1 MPEED
6 YLGRA
11 SAIIKPI
18 YFFEEAE
25 GENKML
31 LGGKGAGLAEMTRLG
46 LPVPPGFIITTEI
59 CEKFYEAGRRLPDGL
74 LDEVRKSITR
84 LEELTGKRFGD
95 HENPL
100 VVSVRSGAPVS
111 MPGMMDTI
119 LNLGLN
125 DDTVEG
131 LAKQS
136 GNPQFA
142 WDTYRLF
149 IQMFGK
155 IVIGIDSRK
164 FDGTV
169 AGKDHDEDNDDLS
182 DLKVL
187 KSIVLSSK
195 SIYQDKGKEFPAD
208 PYKQLELAIEAVF
221 RSWMGK
227 RAVEYRK
234 QYNITQEMANGTA
247 VAIVAMVFGNMGSD
261 SCTGV
266 VFTRDPDTG
275 ERRLYGDYLVNAQ
288 GEDVVSGK
296 STPNHIDRLS
306 SEMPEVYS
314 KLLEVTQKLENH
326 FKEPQDIEFTV
337 ERGRLYILQTRA
349 AKMNAVAEVKT
360 SVDLYLEGLITK
372 IAALERINPEV
383 LEQILYRRIDPHV
396 KQQPVAIGV
405 GASPGAASGITVFDT
420 VYAETL
426 GKKAEKVILVREDTK
441 PDDVPA
447 FFQSVGILT
456 SRGGK
461 TSHAAVVARGMG
473 KPCIVGCSQIEID
486 AEGKSFSVEGKKI
499 IVTEGQKITIDG
511 STGRVYVGEVPTVE
525 PEISSEFKELLQWS
539 SEMKGIKIR
548 ANADTVES
556 AALAHRYGAEGIGLC
571 RTERM
576 FNHHDRIL
584 QFVNMIM
591 AEGEGERRRALAEL
605 EPLQRSEFKAI
616 LREMKGLPVT
626 IRLLDPP
633 LHEFL
638 PAEDEMMQKIFEL
651 KSGGG
656 DTNNNNNNNISS
668 EIARLEKTLRRVH
681 ELSEIN
687 PMLGHRGV
695 RMGISFPEIYET
707 QIRSIC
713 EATAELMGEG
723 IRVEPQIMV
732 PQIGLVEELAAVRQI
747 FESVKRE
754 IEHRHKIKLKIKF
767 GSMIEVVRAC
777 LVTDEIAH
785 LADFIS
791 FGTNDLTQ
799 ATFSFSR
806 EDAEGKFLP
815 FYLEKGIVSINP
827 FQSIDVKG
835 VGRLMKVAI
844 DLSRGVKK
852 DIEIGICGEHGGDPR
867 SIEFCSNLGLDYV
880 STSSHRI
887 PIAIVAAAQSAIK
900 QNKGLHHPSPQHH
913 HSKT

>member
-1 MPEED
+1 MSEESSF
-6 YLGRA
+6 GRA
-11 SAIIKPI
+11 PAVVKPI
-18 YFFEEAE
+18 YFFEETD
-25 GENKML
+25 GVNKML

-74 LDEVRKSITR
+74 MDEVRKSIRR
-84 LEELTGKRFGD
+84 LEGRTGKRFGD
-95 HENPL
+95 PENSL
-100 VVSVRSGAPVS
+100 LVSVRSGAPVS

-125 DDTVEG
+125 DETVEG

-136 GNPQFA
+136 GKPVFA
-142 WDTYRLF
+142 WDTYWRF
-149 IQMFGK
+149 MQMLGK
-155 IVIGIDSRK
+155 IILGIDARK
-164 FDGTV
+164 FDSIV
-169 AGKDHDEDNDDLS
+169 AGKDLS
-182 DLKVL
+182 DLEVL
-187 KSIVLSSK
+187 KTIVTSSK
-195 SIYQDKGKEFPAD
+195 SLCEESGKKFPAD
-208 PYKQLELAIEAVF
+208 PYKQLELAIDAVF

-234 QYNITQEMANGTA
+234 QYNITQDMAGGTA
-247 VAIVAMVFGNMGSD
+247 VTIVAMVFGNMGFD

-266 VFTRDPDTG
+266 VFTRDPETG
-275 ERRLYGDYLVNAQ
+275 EKRLYGDYLANAQ

-296 STPNHIDRLS
+296 TTPNHIDMLVT
-306 SEMPEVYS
+306 EMPVVYRQ
-314 KLLEVTQKLENH
+314 LCEVTQKLEKH
-326 FKEPQDIEFTV
+326 FKEPQDVEFTV
-337 ERGRLYILQTRA
+337 EKGRLYILQTRA
-349 AKMNAVAEVKT
+349 AKMNAVASVKT
-360 SVDLYLEGLITK
+360 SVDLYHEGLISK
-372 IAALERINPEV
+372 IAALERINPEA
-383 LEQILYRRIDPHV
+383 LEQLLYRRIDPHF
-396 KQQPVAIGV
+396 KQKPIAVGV
-405 GASPGAASGITVFDT
+405 GASPGAASGSTVFDT
-420 VYAETL
+420 ATAEAL
-426 GKKAEKVILVREDTK
+426 GKKGEKVILVREETK

-473 KPCIVGCSQIEID
+473 KPCIVGCSQIEIEAD
-486 AEGKSFSVEGKKI
+486 GKSFSVNGKKI
-499 IVTEGQKITIDG
+499 VTGGQKITIDG
-511 STGRVYVGEVPTVE
+511 SAGRVYVGEVPTVE
-525 PEISSEFKELLQWS
+525 PEISLEFKELLQWS

-576 FNHHDRIL
+576 FSHHNRIV
-584 QFVNMIM
+584 QFVDMIM
-591 AEGEGERRRALAEL
+591 AEDDEERRQALAEL
-605 EPLQRSEFKAI
+605 EPLQRSDFKAI
-616 LREMKGLPVT
+616 LKEMKGLPVT

-638 PAEDEMMQKIFEL
+638 PKEEDLMQKIFEL
-651 KSGGG
+651 KSSGGSSKK
-656 DTNNNNNNNISS
+656 TS
-668 EIARLEKTLRRVH
+668 EIARIEKILHRVH

-713 EATAELMGEG
+713 EAAADLTGEG
-723 IRVEPQIMV
+723 IAVEPQVMV
-732 PQIGLVEELAAVRQI
+732 PQIGLAEELAAVRHI

-754 IEHRHKIKLKIKF
+754 VEHRHKVKLKIKF

-777 LVTDEIAH
+777 LVADEIAH
-785 LADFIS
+785 LVDFIS

-815 FYLEKGIVSINP
+815 FYLEKGIVRVNP
-827 FQSIDVKG
+827 FQSIDTKG
-835 VGRLMKVAI
+835 VGRLMKVAT
-844 DLSRGVKK
+844 DMSRGVKR
-852 DIEIGICGEHGGDPR
+852 DIEIGICGEHGGDPS
-867 SIEFCSNLGLDYV
+867 SIEFCSNIGLDYV
-880 STSSHRI
+880 SASSHRI
-887 PIAIVAAAQSAIK
+887 PIAILAAAQSAIK
-900 QNKGLHHPSPQHH
+900 QNKRLHHQH
-913 HSKT
+913 SII

>member
-1 MPEED
+1 MSED
-6 YLGRA
+6 SSFGTARA
-11 SAIIKPI
+11 VVKPI
-18 YFFEEAE
+18 YFFDETD
-25 GENKML
+25 GINKML

-59 CEKFYEAGRRLPDGL
+59 CEKFYEAGKRLPDGL
-74 LDEVRKSITR
+74 MDEVRNSMRR
-84 LEELTGKRFGD
+84 LEALTGKRFGD
-95 HENPL
+95 RENPL
-100 VVSVRSGAPVS
+100 LVSVRSGAPVS

-125 DDTVEG
+125 DETVEG

-136 GNPQFA
+136 GKPEFA
-142 WDTYRLF
+142 WDTYWRF
-149 IQMFGK
+149 VQMVGK
-155 IVIGIDSRK
+155 IILCIDARK
-164 FDGTV
+164 FDSIV
-169 AGKDHDEDNDDLS
+169 AGKDLS
-182 DLKVL
+182 DLEVL
-187 KSIVLSSK
+187 KTVVMSSK
-195 SIYQDKGKEFPAD
+195 SLCEETGKKFPAD
-208 PYKQLELAIEAVF
+208 PYKQMELAIDAVF

-234 QYNITQEMANGTA
+234 QYNITQDMAGGTA
-247 VAIVAMVFGNMGSD
+247 VTIVAMVFGNMGFD

-266 VFTRDPDTG
+266 VFTRDPQTG
-275 ERRLYGDYLVNAQ
+275 EKRLYGDYLANAQ

-296 STPNHIDRLS
+296 TTPDHIDKLVS
-306 SEMPEVYS
+306 KMPVVYRQ
-314 KLLEVTQKLENH
+314 LCEVTQKLENH
-326 FKEPQDIEFTV
+326 FKEPQDVEFTV
-337 ERGRLYILQTRA
+337 EKGRLYILQTRA
-349 AKMNAVAEVKT
+349 AKMNAVAAVKT
-360 SVDLYLEGLITK
+360 SVDLYREGLISK
-372 IAALERINPEV
+372 IAALERINPEA
-383 LEQILYRRIDPHV
+383 LEQILYRRIDPHF
-396 KQQPVAIGV
+396 KQKPIAVGV
-405 GASPGAASGITVFDT
+405 GASPGAASGSAVFDT
-420 VYAETL
+420 ATAEAL
-426 GKKAEKVILVREDTK
+426 GKKGEKVILVREETK

-473 KPCIVGCSQIEID
+473 KPCVVGCSQVEID
-486 AEGKSFSVEGKKI
+486 ADGKSFSVNGKRMA
-499 IVTEGQKITIDG
+499 TRGQKITIDG
-511 STGRVYVGEVPTVE
+511 SSGRVYVGEVPTVE

-576 FNHHDRIL
+576 FNHHERIV
-584 QFVNMIM
+584 QFVDMIM
-591 AEGEGERRRALAEL
+591 AEDEDERRQALAEL

-616 LREMKGLPVT
+616 LKEMKGLPVT

-638 PAEDEMMQKIFEL
+638 PKEEDLMQKIFEL
-651 KSGGG
+651 KSSGSVVGKK
-656 DTNNNNNNNISS
+656 TS
-668 EIARLEKTLRRVH
+668 EIARVEKILHRVH

-713 EATAELMGEG
+713 EAAADLAEEG
-723 IRVEPQIMV
+723 VTVEPQIMV
-732 PQIGLVEELAAVRQI
+732 PQIGLAEELAAVREI
-747 FESVKRE
+747 FESVKHE
-754 IEHRHKIKLKIKF
+754 VEHRHKLKLKIKF

-777 LVTDEIAH
+777 LVADEIAH
-785 LADFIS
+785 LVDFIS

-815 FYLEKGIVSINP
+815 FYLEKGIVSVNP
-827 FQSIDVKG
+827 FQSIDTKG
-835 VGRLMKVAI
+835 VGRLMKIAI
-844 DLSRGVKK
+844 DMSRGVKR

-867 SIEFCSNLGLDYV
+867 SIEFCSNIGLDYV

-887 PIAIVAAAQSAIK
+887 PIAILAAAQSAIK
-900 QNKGLHHPSPQHH
+900 QNKGLHQRRSMI
-913 HSKT
+913 

>member
-1 MPEED
+1 MSEESSF
-6 YLGRA
+6 GTA
-11 SAIIKPI
+11 PAVVKPI
-18 YFFEEAE
+18 YFFDETD
-25 GENKML
+25 GITKML

-74 LDEVRKSITR
+74 MDEVRKSIRR
-84 LEELTGKRFGD
+84 LEGLTGKRFGER
-95 HENPL
+95 ENPL
-100 VVSVRSGAPVS
+100 LVSVRSGSPVS

-125 DDTVEG
+125 DETVEG
-131 LAKQS
+131 LANQS
-136 GNPQFA
+136 GNPEFA
-142 WDTYRLF
+142 WDTYWRF
-149 IQMFGK
+149 MQMLGK
-155 IVIGIDSRK
+155 IILGIDARK
-164 FDGTV
+164 FNGIA
-169 AGKDHDEDNDDLS
+169 AGKDLS
-182 DLKVL
+182 NLEVL
-187 KSIVLSSK
+187 KTIVMSSK
-195 SIYQDKGKEFPAD
+195 FLCEETGKKFPAD
-208 PYKQLELAIEAVF
+208 PYKQLELAIDAVF

-234 QYNITQEMANGTA
+234 QYNITQDMAGGTA
-247 VAIVAMVFGNMGSD
+247 VTIVAMVFGNMGTD

-266 VFTRDPDTG
+266 VFTRDPETG
-275 ERRLYGDYLVNAQ
+275 EKRLYGDYLVNAQ

-296 STPNHIDRLS
+296 TTPNHIDTLVS
-306 SEMPEVYS
+306 KMPVVYRH
-314 KLLEVTQKLENH
+314 LLEVTQKLENH
-326 FKEPQDIEFTV
+326 FKEPQDVEFTV
-337 ERGRLYILQTRA
+337 EKGRLYILQTRA
-349 AKMNAVAEVKT
+349 AKMNAVAAVKT
-360 SVDLYLEGLITK
+360 SVDLYREGLISK
-372 IAALERINPEV
+372 IAALERINPEA
-383 LEQILYRRIDPHV
+383 LEQLLYRRIDPHF
-396 KQQPVAIGV
+396 KQKPIATGV
-405 GASPGAASGITVFDT
+405 GASPGAASGITVFDIAT
-420 VYAETL
+420 AEAL
-426 GKKAEKVILVREDTK
+426 GKKGEKVILVREDTK

-473 KPCIVGCSQIEID
+473 KPCIVGCSQIEINAD
-486 AEGKSFSVEGKKI
+486 GKSFSVNGKKM
-499 IVTEGQKITIDG
+499 VAAGQKITIDG
-511 STGRVYVGEVPTVE
+511 STGRVYVGEVPTFE
-525 PEISSEFKELLQWS
+525 PEISLEFKELLQWS

-576 FNHHDRIL
+576 FNHHDRIV

-591 AEGEGERRRALAEL
+591 AEDEDERRQALAEL
-605 EPLQRSEFKAI
+605 EPLQRSDFKAI
-616 LREMKGLPVT
+616 LKEMKGLPVT

-638 PAEDEMMQKIFEL
+638 PKEEDLMQKIFEL

-656 DTNNNNNNNISS
+656 GSKTS
-668 EIARLEKTLRRVH
+668 EIARIEKILHRVH

-695 RMGISFPEIYET
+695 RLGISFPEIYET

-713 EATAELMGEG
+713 EAAADLSGEG
-723 IRVEPQIMV
+723 IAVEPQIMV
-732 PQIGLVEELAAVRQI
+732 PQVGLAEELAAVRQI

-754 IEHRHKIKLKIKF
+754 VEHRHKAKLKIKF

-777 LVTDEIAH
+777 LVADEIAH
-785 LADFIS
+785 LVDFIS

-815 FYLEKGIVSINP
+815 FYLEKGIVTVNP
-827 FQSIDVKG
+827 FQSIDTKG
-835 VGRLMKVAI
+835 VGRLMKVAL
-844 DLSRGVKK
+844 DMSRGVKR
-852 DIEIGICGEHGGDPR
+852 DLEIGICGEHGGDPK
-867 SIEFCSNLGLDYV
+867 SIEFCSNIGLDYV
-880 STSSHRI
+880 SASSHRI
-887 PIAIVAAAQSAIK
+887 PIAILAAAQSAIK
-900 QNKGLHHPSPQHH
+900 QNKRLHQH
-913 HSKT
+913 SII

>member
-1 MPEED
+1 MSED
-6 YLGRA
+6 SSFGR
-11 SAIIKPI
+11 IPHVVKPI
-18 YFFEEAE
+18 YFFDEAD
-25 GENKML
+25 GRNKML

-74 LDEVRKSITR
+74 MDEVRKSIRR
-84 LEELTGKRFGD
+84 LENLTGRRFGD
-95 HENPL
+95 CENPL
-100 VVSVRSGAPVS
+100 LVSVRSGAPVS

-125 DDTVEG
+125 EETVEG

-136 GNPQFA
+136 GKPEFA
-142 WDTYRLF
+142 WDTYRRF
-149 IQMFGK
+149 IQMLGK
-155 IVIGIDSRK
+155 IIVGIDARK
-164 FDGTV
+164 FDGIV
-169 AGKDHDEDNDDLS
+169 AGKDLS
-182 DLKVL
+182 DVDAL
-187 KSIVLSSK
+187 KSIVISSK
-195 SIYQDKGKEFPAD
+195 TLYEETGKKFPAD
-208 PYKQLELAIEAVF
+208 PYKQIELAIEAVF
-221 RSWMGK
+221 RSWTGK

-234 QYNITQEMANGTA
+234 QYNITTEMAGGTA
-247 VAIVAMVFGNMGSD
+247 AAIVAMVFGNMGSD

-266 VFTRDPDTG
+266 VFTRDPETG
-275 ERRLYGDYLVNAQ
+275 EKRLYGDYLVNAQ

-296 STPNHIDRLS
+296 VTPNHIHALV
-306 SEMPEVYS
+306 SEMPDVYRQ
-314 KLLEVTQKLENH
+314 LIEVTEKLENH
-326 FKEPQDIEFTV
+326 FKEPQDVEFTV
-337 ERGRLYILQTRA
+337 EMGRLYILQTRT
-349 AKMNAVAEVKT
+349 AKMNAIAAVKI
-360 SVDLYLEGLITK
+360 SVDLYREGLISK
-372 IAALERINPEV
+372 IAALERINPEA
-383 LEQILYRRIDPHV
+383 LEQLLYRRIDQHS
-396 KQQPVAIGV
+396 KQKPIATGV
-405 GASPGAASGITVFDT
+405 GASPGAASGSAVFDIAC
-420 VYAETL
+420 AEEL
-426 GKKAEKVILVREDTK
+426 GKKGQKVILIREDTK

-473 KPCIVGCSQIEID
+473 KPCVVGCSQIEID
-486 AEGKSFSVEGKKI
+486 ADGKSFTINGKKI
-499 IVTEGQKITIDG
+499 VTAGQKITIDG
-511 STGRVYVGEVPTVE
+511 STGKVYVGEVPTVE

-576 FNHHDRIL
+576 FNHHDRIV

-591 AEGEGERRRALAEL
+591 AQDEIERRQALVEL
-605 EPLQRSEFKAI
+605 EPLQRSDFKAI
-616 LREMKGLPVT
+616 LSEMKGLPVT

-638 PAEDEMMQKIFEL
+638 PNEEDLMQKIFEL
-651 KSGGG
+651 KSRGGK
-656 DTNNNNNNNISS
+656 TS
-668 EIARLEKTLRRVH
+668 EITRIEKILHRVH

-713 EATAELMGEG
+713 EAAAELTEER
-723 IRVEPQIMV
+723 IAVEPQIMV
-732 PQIGLVEELAAVRQI
+732 PQVGLVEELAVVRQI
-747 FESVKRE
+747 FESVKGE
-754 IEHRHKIKLKIKF
+754 VEHRHKVKLRIKF

-777 LVTDEIAH
+777 LVADEIAH

-815 FYLEKGIVSINP
+815 FYLEQGIVSVNP
-827 FQSIDVKG
+827 FQSIDTKG

-844 DLSRGVKK
+844 DMSRGMKK

-867 SIEFCSNLGLDYV
+867 SIEFCSNIGLDYV

-887 PIAIVAAAQSAIK
+887 PIAILAAAQSAIK
-900 QNKGLHHPSPQHH
+900 QNKRMHQH
-913 HSKT
+913 SVI

>member
-1 MPEED
+1 MSEESSF
-6 YLGRA
+6 GRA
-11 SAIIKPI
+11 PAITKPI
-18 YFFEEAE
+18 YFFDEA
-25 GENKML
+25 GGKNKML
-31 LGGKGAGLAEMTRLG
+31 LGGKGAGLAQMTRLG

-59 CEKFYEAGRRLPDGL
+59 CEKFYEAGKHLPDGL
-74 LDEVRKSITR
+74 MDEVRKSIIR
-84 LEELTGKRFGD
+84 LQGLTGKKFGD
-95 HENPL
+95 CENPL
-100 VVSVRSGAPVS
+100 LVSVRSGAPVS

-125 DDTVEG
+125 DETVEG

-136 GNPQFA
+136 GQPRFA
-142 WDTYRLF
+142 WDTYRRF

-155 IVIGIDSRK
+155 IVIGVNDSK
-164 FDGTV
+164 FESII
-169 AGKDHDEDNDDLS
+169 AGKDLS
-182 DLKVL
+182 DPEVL
-187 KSIVLSSK
+187 KTIVMLFK
-195 SIYQDKGKEFPAD
+195 SLCEETGKNFPAD
-208 PYKQLELAIEAVF
+208 PYKQLELAIDAVF

-227 RAVEYRK
+227 RAIEYRR
-234 QYNITQEMANGTA
+234 QYNITPDMAGGTA
-247 VAIVAMVFGNMGSD
+247 VTIVAMVFGNMGSD

-266 VFTRDPDTG
+266 VFTRDPETG
-275 ERRLYGDYLVNAQ
+275 EKRLYGDYLVNAQ

-296 STPNHIDRLS
+296 ATPNHIDSLV
-306 SEMPEVYS
+306 SEMPDVYRQ
-314 KLLEVTQKLENH
+314 LHEATENLENH
-326 FKEPQDIEFTV
+326 FREPQDVEFTV
-337 ERGRLYILQTRA
+337 EKGRLYILQTRG
-349 AKMNAVAEVKT
+349 AKMNAVAAVKT
-360 SVDLYLEGLITK
+360 SVDLYHEGLISKT
-372 IAALERINPEV
+372 AALERIDPEA
-383 LEQILYRRIDPHV
+383 LEQILYRRIDPQS
-396 KQQPVAIGV
+396 KQKPIATGV
-405 GASPGAASGITVFDT
+405 GASPGAASGIAIFDIT
-420 VYAETL
+420 NAETL
-426 GKKAEKVILVREDTK
+426 GKKGEKVILVREDTR

-486 AEGKSFSVEGKKI
+486 ADEKSFSINGKKVVI
-499 IVTEGQKITIDG
+499 EGRKITIDG
-511 STGRVYVGEVPTVE
+511 SSGRVYVDEVPTIE

-548 ANADTVES
+548 ANADSAES
-556 AALAHRYGAEGIGLC
+556 AALARKYGAEGIGLC

-576 FNHHDRIL
+576 FNQHDRIV

-591 AEGEGERRRALAEL
+591 AENENERRRALAEL
-605 EPLQRSEFKAI
+605 EPLQSSDFKAI
-616 LREMKGLPVT
+616 LREMRGLPVT

-638 PAEDEMMQKIFEL
+638 PKEEDLMQKLFEL
-651 KSGGG
+651 KSSGGKA
-656 DTNNNNNNNISS
+656 S
-668 EIARLEKTLRRVH
+668 EIASLENILHRVH

-713 EATAELMGEG
+713 EAAAELTRGSMA
-723 IRVEPQIMV
+723 VEPQIMV

-754 IEHRHKIKLKIKF
+754 VEHRHKIKLKIKF

-777 LVTDEIAH
+777 LVADDITH
-785 LADFIS
+785 LVDFIS

-815 FYLEKGIVSINP
+815 LYLEKGIVSVNP
-827 FQSIDVKG
+827 FQSIDTKG
-835 VGRLMKVAI
+835 VGRLMKMAI
-844 DLSRGVKK
+844 DMSRGVKK
-852 DIEIGICGEHGGDPR
+852 DIEVGICGEHGGDPG
-867 SIEFCSNLGLDYV
+867 SIEFCSNIGLDYV
-880 STSSHRI
+880 SASSHRI
-887 PIAIVAAAQSAIK
+887 PIAILAAAQSAIK
-900 QNKGLHHPSPQHH
+900 QNKRLHP
-913 HSKT
+913 HSMI

>member
-1 MPEED
+1 MSEESSF
-6 YLGRA
+6 GTA
-11 SAIIKPI
+11 PAVVKPI
-18 YFFEEAE
+18 YFFDETD
-25 GENKML
+25 GITKML

-74 LDEVRKSITR
+74 MDEVRKSIRR
-84 LEELTGKRFGD
+84 LEGLTGKRFGER
-95 HENPL
+95 ENPL
-100 VVSVRSGAPVS
+100 LVSVRSGSPVS

-125 DDTVEG
+125 DETVQG
-131 LAKQS
+131 LANQS
-136 GNPQFA
+136 GNPEFA
-142 WDTYRLF
+142 WDTYWRF
-149 IQMFGK
+149 MQMLGK
-155 IVIGIDSRK
+155 IILGIDARK
-164 FDGTV
+164 FNGIA
-169 AGKDHDEDNDDLS
+169 AGKDLS
-182 DLKVL
+182 NLEVL
-187 KSIVLSSK
+187 KTIVMSSK
-195 SIYQDKGKEFPAD
+195 FLCEETGKKFPAD
-208 PYKQLELAIEAVF
+208 PYKQLELAIDAVF

-234 QYNITQEMANGTA
+234 QYNITQDMAGGTA
-247 VAIVAMVFGNMGSD
+247 VTIVAMVFGNMGSD

-266 VFTRDPDTG
+266 VFTRDPETG
-275 ERRLYGDYLVNAQ
+275 EKRLYGDYLVNAQ

-296 STPNHIDRLS
+296 TTPNHIDTLVS
-306 SEMPEVYS
+306 KMPVVYRH
-314 KLLEVTQKLENH
+314 LLEVTQKLENH
-326 FKEPQDIEFTV
+326 FKEPQDVEFTV
-337 ERGRLYILQTRA
+337 EKGRLYILQTRA
-349 AKMNAVAEVKT
+349 AKMNAVAAVKT
-360 SVDLYLEGLITK
+360 SVDLYREGLISK
-372 IAALERINPEV
+372 IAALERINPEA
-383 LEQILYRRIDPHV
+383 LEQLLYRRIDPHF
-396 KQQPVAIGV
+396 KQKPIATGV
-405 GASPGAASGITVFDT
+405 GASPGAASGITVFDIAT
-420 VYAETL
+420 AEAL
-426 GKKAEKVILVREDTK
+426 GKKGEKVILVREDTK

-473 KPCIVGCSQIEID
+473 KPCIVGCSQIEINAD
-486 AEGKSFSVEGKKI
+486 GKSFSVNGKKM
-499 IVTEGQKITIDG
+499 VAAGQKITIDG
-511 STGRVYVGEVPTVE
+511 STGRVYVGEVPTFE
-525 PEISSEFKELLQWS
+525 PEISLEFKELLQWS

-576 FNHHDRIL
+576 FNHHDRIV

-591 AEGEGERRRALAEL
+591 AEDEDERRQALAEL
-605 EPLQRSEFKAI
+605 EPLQRSDFKAI
-616 LREMKGLPVT
+616 LKEMKGLPVT

-638 PAEDEMMQKIFEL
+638 PKEEDLMQKIFEL

-656 DTNNNNNNNISS
+656 GSKTS
-668 EIARLEKTLRRVH
+668 EIARIEKILHRVH

-695 RMGISFPEIYET
+695 RLGISFPEIYET

-713 EATAELMGEG
+713 EAAADLSGEG
-723 IRVEPQIMV
+723 IAVEPQIMV
-732 PQIGLVEELAAVRQI
+732 PQVGLAEELAAVRQI

-754 IEHRHKIKLKIKF
+754 VEHRHKVKLKIKF

-777 LVTDEIAH
+777 LVADEIAH
-785 LADFIS
+785 LVDFIS

-815 FYLEKGIVSINP
+815 FYLEKGIVTVNP
-827 FQSIDVKG
+827 FQSIDTKG
-835 VGRLMKVAI
+835 VGRLMKVAL
-844 DLSRGVKK
+844 DMSRGVKR
-852 DIEIGICGEHGGDPR
+852 DLEIGICGEHGGDPK
-867 SIEFCSNLGLDYV
+867 SIEFCSNIGLDYV
-880 STSSHRI
+880 SASSHRI
-887 PIAIVAAAQSAIK
+887 PIAILAAAQSAIK
-900 QNKGLHHPSPQHH
+900 QNKRLHQH
-913 HSKT
+913 SII

>member
-1 MPEED
+1 MSED
-6 YLGRA
+6 SSFGR
-11 SAIIKPI
+11 IPHIVKPI
-18 YFFEEAE
+18 YFFDEAD
-25 GENKML
+25 GRNKML

-74 LDEVRKSITR
+74 MDEVRKSIKR
-84 LEELTGKRFGD
+84 LEDVTGKRFGD
-95 HENPL
+95 CENPL
-100 VVSVRSGAPVS
+100 LVSVRSGAPVS

-125 DDTVEG
+125 EDTVEG

-136 GNPQFA
+136 GKPEFA
-142 WDTYRLF
+142 WDTYRRF
-149 IQMFGK
+149 IQMLGK
-155 IVIGIDSRK
+155 IIVGIDARK
-164 FDGTV
+164 FDGIV
-169 AGKDHDEDNDDLS
+169 AGKELS
-182 DLKVL
+182 DVDALR
-187 KSIVLSSK
+187 SIVASSK
-195 SIYQDKGKEFPAD
+195 SLYEETGKEFPAD
-208 PYKQLELAIEAVF
+208 PYKQIELAIEAVF
-221 RSWMGK
+221 GSWTGK
-227 RAVEYRK
+227 RAAEYRK
-234 QYNITQEMANGTA
+234 QYNITTEMAGGTA
-247 VAIVAMVFGNMGSD
+247 VTIVAMVFGNMGSD

-266 VFTRDPDTG
+266 VFTRDPETG
-275 ERRLYGDYLVNAQ
+275 EKRLYGDYLVNAQ

-296 STPNHIDRLS
+296 VTPNHIDALV
-306 SEMPEVYS
+306 SEMPDVYRQ
-314 KLLEVTQKLENH
+314 LIEVTEKLENH
-326 FKEPQDIEFTV
+326 FKEPQDVEFTV
-337 ERGRLYILQTRA
+337 ESGRLYILQTRA
-349 AKMNAVAEVKT
+349 AKMNAVAAVKI
-360 SVDLYLEGLITK
+360 SVDLYREGLISK
-372 IAALERINPEV
+372 IAALERIDPEA
-383 LEQILYRRIDPHV
+383 LEQLLYRRIDQHS
-396 KQQPVAIGV
+396 KQKPIATGV
-405 GASPGAASGITVFDT
+405 GASPGAASGSAVFDIAC
-420 VYAETL
+420 AEEL
-426 GKKAEKVILVREDTK
+426 GKKGEKVILIREDTK

-473 KPCIVGCSQIEID
+473 KPCVVGCSQIEID
-486 AEGKSFSVEGKKI
+486 ADGKSFTINGKKI
-499 IVTEGQKITIDG
+499 VAAGQKITIDG
-511 STGRVYVGEVPTVE
+511 ATGKVYVGEVPTVE

-556 AALAHRYGAEGIGLC
+556 AALAHRYGGEGIGLC

-576 FNHHDRIL
+576 FNHHDRL
-584 QFVNMIM
+584 VQFVNMIM
-591 AEGEGERRRALAEL
+591 AQDENERRQALAEL
-605 EPLQRSEFKAI
+605 EPLQRSDFRAI
-616 LREMKGLPVT
+616 LSEMKGLPVT

-638 PAEDEMMQKIFEL
+638 PNEEELMQKIFEL
-651 KSGGG
+651 KSRGGK
-656 DTNNNNNNNISS
+656 TS
-668 EIARLEKTLRRVH
+668 EITRIEKILHRVH

-713 EATAELMGEG
+713 EAAAELTGER
-723 IRVEPQIMV
+723 IAVEPQIMV
-732 PQIGLVEELAAVRQI
+732 PQIGLVEELAVVRQI

-754 IEHRHKIKLKIKF
+754 VEHRHKVKLKIKF

-777 LVTDEIAH
+777 LVADEIAH

-815 FYLEKGIVSINP
+815 FYLEKGIVSVNP
-827 FQSIDVKG
+827 FQSIDTKG

-844 DLSRGVKK
+844 DMSRGVKK

-867 SIEFCSNLGLDYV
+867 SIEFCSNIGLDYV

-887 PIAIVAAAQSAIK
+887 PIAILAAAQSAIK
-900 QNKGLHHPSPQHH
+900 QNKRLHQH
-913 HSKT
+913 SVI

>member
-1 MPEED
+1 MSED
-6 YLGRA
+6 SSFGR
-11 SAIIKPI
+11 IRHIVKPI
-18 YFFEEAE
+18 YFFDEAD
-25 GENKML
+25 GSNKML

-74 LDEVRKSITR
+74 MDEVRKSIRR
-84 LEELTGKRFGD
+84 LEDLTGKRFGD
-95 HENPL
+95 CENPL
-100 VVSVRSGAPVS
+100 LVSVRSGAPVS

-125 DDTVEG
+125 EETVEG

-136 GNPQFA
+136 GKPEFA
-142 WDTYRLF
+142 WDTYRRF
-149 IQMFGK
+149 IQMLGK
-155 IVIGIDSRK
+155 IIVGIDARK
-164 FDGTV
+164 FDGIV
-169 AGKDHDEDNDDLS
+169 AGKDLS
-182 DLKVL
+182 DVDAL
-187 KSIVLSSK
+187 KSIVMSSK
-195 SIYQDKGKEFPAD
+195 SLYEETGKKFPAD
-208 PYKQLELAIEAVF
+208 PYKQIELAIEAVF
-221 RSWMGK
+221 KSWTGK

-234 QYNITQEMANGTA
+234 QYNITTEMAGGTA
-247 VAIVAMVFGNMGSD
+247 VTIVAMVFGNMGSD

-266 VFTRDPDTG
+266 VFTRDPETG
-275 ERRLYGDYLVNAQ
+275 EKRLYGDYLLNAQ

-296 STPNHIDRLS
+296 VTPNHIDALV
-306 SEMPEVYS
+306 SEMPDVYRQ
-314 KLLEVTQKLENH
+314 LIEVTDKLENH
-326 FKEPQDIEFTV
+326 FKEPQDVEFTV
-337 ERGRLYILQTRA
+337 ETERLYILQTRT
-349 AKMNAVAEVKT
+349 AKMNAVAAVKI
-360 SVDLYLEGLITK
+360 SVDLYREGLISK
-372 IAALERINPEV
+372 IAALERINPEE
-383 LEQILYRRIDPHV
+383 LEQLLYRRIDQHS
-396 KQQPVAIGV
+396 KQKPIATGV
-405 GASPGAASGITVFDT
+405 GASPGAASGSAVFDIAC
-420 VYAETL
+420 AEEL
-426 GKKAEKVILVREDTK
+426 GKKGEKVILIREDTK

-473 KPCIVGCSQIEID
+473 KPCVVGCSQIEID
-486 AEGKSFSVEGKKI
+486 ADGKSFNINGKKI
-499 IVTEGQKITIDG
+499 VTAGQKITIDG
-511 STGRVYVGEVPTVE
+511 SSGKVYVGEVPTVE

-576 FNHHDRIL
+576 FNHHDRIV

-591 AEGEGERRRALAEL
+591 AQDESERRQALAEL
-605 EPLQRSEFKAI
+605 EPLQRSDFKAI
-616 LREMKGLPVT
+616 LSEMKGLPVT

-638 PAEDEMMQKIFEL
+638 PNEEDLMQKIFEL
-651 KSGGG
+651 KSRGGK
-656 DTNNNNNNNISS
+656 TS
-668 EIARLEKTLRRVH
+668 EISRIEKILHRVH

-713 EATAELMGEG
+713 EAAAELTGER
-723 IRVEPQIMV
+723 IAVEPQIMV
-732 PQIGLVEELAAVRQI
+732 PQIGLVEELAVVRQI

-754 IEHRHKIKLKIKF
+754 VEDRHKVKLKIKF

-777 LVTDEIAH
+777 LVADEIAH

-815 FYLEKGIVSINP
+815 FYLEKGIVNVNP
-827 FQSIDVKG
+827 FQSIDTKG

-844 DLSRGVKK
+844 DMSRAAKK
-852 DIEIGICGEHGGDPR
+852 DIEIGICGEHGGDPK
-867 SIEFCSNLGLDYV
+867 SIEFCSNIGLDYV

-887 PIAIVAAAQSAIK
+887 PIAILAAAQSAIK
-900 QNKGLHHPSPQHH
+900 QNKRLHQH
-913 HSKT
+913 SLI

>member
-1 MPEED
+1 MSEESSF
-6 YLGRA
+6 GTA
-11 SAIIKPI
+11 PAVVKPI
-18 YFFEEAE
+18 YFFDETD
-25 GENKML
+25 GISKML

-74 LDEVRKSITR
+74 MDEVRRSIRR
-84 LEELTGKRFGD
+84 LEGLTGKRFGD

-100 VVSVRSGAPVS
+100 LVSVRSGSPVS

-125 DDTVEG
+125 DETAEG
-131 LAKQS
+131 LANQS
-136 GNPQFA
+136 GKPEFA
-142 WDTYRLF
+142 WDTYWRF
-149 IQMFGK
+149 MQMLGK
-155 IVIGIDSRK
+155 IILGIDARK
-164 FDGTV
+164 FNGIA
-169 AGKDHDEDNDDLS
+169 AGKDLS
-182 DLKVL
+182 NLEVL
-187 KSIVLSSK
+187 KTIVLSSK
-195 SIYQDKGKEFPAD
+195 SLCEETGKKFPAD
-208 PYKQLELAIEAVF
+208 PYKQLELAIDAVF

-234 QYNITQEMANGTA
+234 QYNITQEMAGGTA
-247 VAIVAMVFGNMGSD
+247 VTIVAMVFGNMGSD

-266 VFTRDPDTG
+266 VFTRDPETG
-275 ERRLYGDYLVNAQ
+275 EKRLYGDYLVNAQ

-296 STPNHIDRLS
+296 TTPNHIDTLVS
-306 SEMPEVYS
+306 KMPVVYRH
-314 KLLEVTQKLENH
+314 LLEVTQKLENH

-337 ERGRLYILQTRA
+337 EKGRLYILQTRA
-349 AKMNAVAEVKT
+349 AKMNAVAAVKT
-360 SVDLYLEGLITK
+360 SVDLYREGLISK
-372 IAALERINPEV
+372 IAALERINPEA
-383 LEQILYRRIDPHV
+383 LEQLLYRRIDPHF
-396 KQQPVAIGV
+396 KQKPIATGV
-405 GASPGAASGITVFDT
+405 GASPGAAGGITVFDIAT
-420 VYAETL
+420 AEAL
-426 GKKAEKVILVREDTK
+426 GKKGEKVILVREDTK

-473 KPCIVGCSQIEID
+473 KPCIVGCSQIEINAD
-486 AEGKSFSVEGKKI
+486 GKSFSVNGKKM
-499 IVTEGQKITIDG
+499 VAAGQKITIDG
-511 STGRVYVGEVPTVE
+511 STGRVYVGEVPTFE
-525 PEISSEFKELLQWS
+525 PEISLEFKELLQWS

-576 FNHHDRIL
+576 FNHHDRIV

-591 AEGEGERRRALAEL
+591 AEDEDERRQALAEL
-605 EPLQRSEFKAI
+605 EPLQRSDFKAI
-616 LREMKGLPVT
+616 LKEMKGLPVT

-638 PAEDEMMQKIFEL
+638 PKEEDLMQKIFEL

-656 DTNNNNNNNISS
+656 GIKTS
-668 EIARLEKTLRRVH
+668 EIARIEKILHRVH

-695 RMGISFPEIYET
+695 RLGISFPEIYET

-713 EATAELMGEG
+713 EAAADLGGEG
-723 IRVEPQIMV
+723 IAVEPQIMV
-732 PQIGLVEELAAVRQI
+732 PQVGLAEELAAVRQI

-754 IEHRHKIKLKIKF
+754 VEHRHKVKLKIKF

-777 LVTDEIAH
+777 LVADEIAH
-785 LADFIS
+785 LVDFIS

-815 FYLEKGIVSINP
+815 FYMEKGIVTVNP
-827 FQSIDVKG
+827 FQSIDSKG
-835 VGRLMKVAI
+835 VGRLMKVAL
-844 DLSRGVKK
+844 DMSRGVKR
-852 DIEIGICGEHGGDPR
+852 DLEIGICGEHGGDPK
-867 SIEFCSNLGLDYV
+867 SIEFCSNIGLDYV
-880 STSSHRI
+880 SASSHRI
-887 PIAIVAAAQSAIK
+887 PIAILAAAQSAIK
-900 QNKGLHHPSPQHH
+900 QNKRLHQH
-913 HSKT
+913 SII

>member
-1 MPEED
+1 MSEESSF
-6 YLGRA
+6 GTA
-11 SAIIKPI
+11 PAVVKPI
-18 YFFEEAE
+18 YFFDETD
-25 GENKML
+25 GVNKML

-59 CEKFYEAGRRLPDGL
+59 CEKFYEAGKRLPDGL
-74 LDEVRKSITR
+74 MDEVRKSIRR
-84 LEELTGKRFGD
+84 LEGLTEKRFGD
-95 HENPL
+95 RENPL
-100 VVSVRSGAPVS
+100 LVSVRSGAAVS

-125 DDTVEG
+125 DETVEG
-131 LAKQS
+131 LTKQS
-136 GNPQFA
+136 AKPEFA
-142 WDTYRLF
+142 WDTYWRF
-149 IQMFGK
+149 MQMLGK
-155 IVIGIDSRK
+155 IILGIDARK
-164 FDGTV
+164 FDGIT
-169 AGKDHDEDNDDLS
+169 AGKDLS
-182 DLKVL
+182 DLEVL
-187 KSIVLSSK
+187 KTIVMSSK
-195 SIYQDKGKEFPAD
+195 SICEETGKKFPAD
-208 PYKQLELAIEAVF
+208 PYKQLELAIDAVF

-234 QYNITQEMANGTA
+234 QYNITPDMAGGTA
-247 VAIVAMVFGNMGSD
+247 VTIVAMVFGNMGSD

-266 VFTRDPDTG
+266 VFTRDPETG
-275 ERRLYGDYLVNAQ
+275 EKRLYGDYLANAQ

-296 STPNHIDRLS
+296 TTPNHIDKLVS
-306 SEMPEVYS
+306 KMPVVYRQ
-314 KLLEVTQKLENH
+314 LLEVTQKLENH
-326 FKEPQDIEFTV
+326 FKEPQDVEFTV
-337 ERGRLYILQTRA
+337 EKGRLYILQTRA
-349 AKMNAVAEVKT
+349 AKMNAVAAVKT
-360 SVDLYLEGLITK
+360 SVDLYREGLISK
-372 IAALERINPEV
+372 IAALERINPEA
-383 LEQILYRRIDPHV
+383 LEQVLYRRIDPHF
-396 KQQPVAIGV
+396 KQKPIAIGV
-405 GASPGAASGITVFDT
+405 GASPGAASGSTVFDT
-420 VYAETL
+420 STAEAL
-426 GKKAEKVILVREDTK
+426 GKKGEKVILVREDTK

-473 KPCIVGCSQIEID
+473 KPSVVGCSQIEID
-486 AEGKSFSVEGKKI
+486 ADGKSFSVNGKKM
-499 IVTEGQKITIDG
+499 VTGGQKITIDG
-511 STGRVYVGEVPTVE
+511 STGRVYMGEVPTVE
-525 PEISSEFKELLQWS
+525 PEISLEFKELLQWS

-576 FNHHDRIL
+576 FNHHDRIV

-591 AEGEGERRRALAEL
+591 AEDEDERRQALTEL
-605 EPLQRSEFKAI
+605 EPLQRSDFKDI
-616 LREMKGLPVT
+616 LKEMKGLPVT

-638 PAEDEMMQKIFEL
+638 PNEEDLMQKIFEL
-651 KSGGG
+651 KSGGRG
-656 DTNNNNNNNISS
+656 DGGGSKTS
-668 EIARLEKTLRRVH
+668 EIAHIEKILHRVH

-713 EATAELMGEG
+713 EAAADLTREG
-723 IRVEPQIMV
+723 MAVEPQIMV
-732 PQIGLVEELAAVRQI
+732 PQIGLVEELAVVRQI

-754 IEHRHKIKLKIKF
+754 VEHRHKVKLKIKF

-777 LVTDEIAH
+777 LVADEIAH
-785 LADFIS
+785 LVDFIS

-815 FYLEKGIVSINP
+815 FYLEKGIVSVNP
-827 FQSIDVKG
+827 FQSIDTKG
-835 VGRLMKVAI
+835 VGRLMKVAT
-844 DLSRGVKK
+844 DMSRGVKR

-867 SIEFCSNLGLDYV
+867 SIEFCSNIGLDYV
-880 STSSHRI
+880 SASSHRI
-887 PIAIVAAAQSAIK
+887 PIAILAAAQSAIK
-900 QNKGLHHPSPQHH
+900 QNKHLHK
-913 HSKT
+913 HSMI

>member
-1 MPEED
+1 MSEESSF
-6 YLGRA
+6 GTA
-11 SAIIKPI
+11 PAVVKPI
-18 YFFEEAE
+18 YFFDETD
-25 GENKML
+25 GITKML

-74 LDEVRKSITR
+74 MDEVRKSIRR
-84 LEELTGKRFGD
+84 LEGLTGKKFGER
-95 HENPL
+95 ENPL
-100 VVSVRSGAPVS
+100 LVSVRSGSPVS

-125 DDTVEG
+125 DETVEG
-131 LAKQS
+131 LANQS
-136 GNPQFA
+136 GNPEFA
-142 WDTYRLF
+142 WDTYWRF
-149 IQMFGK
+149 MQMLGK
-155 IVIGIDSRK
+155 IILGIDARK
-164 FDGTV
+164 FNGIA
-169 AGKDHDEDNDDLS
+169 AGKDLS
-182 DLKVL
+182 NLEVL
-187 KSIVLSSK
+187 KTIVMSSK
-195 SIYQDKGKEFPAD
+195 FLCEETGKKFPAD
-208 PYKQLELAIEAVF
+208 PYKQLELAIDAVF

-234 QYNITQEMANGTA
+234 QYNITQDMAGGTA
-247 VAIVAMVFGNMGSD
+247 VTIVAMVFGNMGSD

-266 VFTRDPDTG
+266 VFTRDPETG
-275 ERRLYGDYLVNAQ
+275 EKRLYGDYLVNAQ

-296 STPNHIDRLS
+296 TTPNHIDTLVS
-306 SEMPEVYS
+306 KMPVVYRH
-314 KLLEVTQKLENH
+314 LLEVTQKLENH
-326 FKEPQDIEFTV
+326 FKEPQDVEFTV
-337 ERGRLYILQTRA
+337 EKGRLYILQTRA
-349 AKMNAVAEVKT
+349 AKMNAVAAVKT
-360 SVDLYLEGLITK
+360 SVDLYREGLISK
-372 IAALERINPEV
+372 IAALERINPEA
-383 LEQILYRRIDPHV
+383 LEQLLYRRIDPHF
-396 KQQPVAIGV
+396 KQKPIATGV
-405 GASPGAASGITVFDT
+405 GASPGAASGITVFDIAT
-420 VYAETL
+420 AEAL
-426 GKKAEKVILVREDTK
+426 GKKGEKVILVREDTK

-473 KPCIVGCSQIEID
+473 KPCIVGCSQIEINAD
-486 AEGKSFSVEGKKI
+486 GKSFSVNGKKM
-499 IVTEGQKITIDG
+499 VAAGQKITIDG
-511 STGRVYVGEVPTVE
+511 STGRVYVGEVPTFE
-525 PEISSEFKELLQWS
+525 PEISLEFKELLQWS

-576 FNHHDRIL
+576 FNHHDRIV

-591 AEGEGERRRALAEL
+591 AEDEDERRQALAEL
-605 EPLQRSEFKAI
+605 EPLQRSDFKAI
-616 LREMKGLPVT
+616 LKEMKGLPVT

-638 PAEDEMMQKIFEL
+638 PKEEDLMQKIFEL

-656 DTNNNNNNNISS
+656 GSKTS
-668 EIARLEKTLRRVH
+668 EIARIEKILHRVH

-695 RMGISFPEIYET
+695 RLGISFPEIYET

-713 EATAELMGEG
+713 EAAADLSGEG
-723 IRVEPQIMV
+723 IAVEPQIMV
-732 PQIGLVEELAAVRQI
+732 PQVGLAEELAAVRQI

-754 IEHRHKIKLKIKF
+754 VEHRHKVKLKIKF

-777 LVTDEIAH
+777 LVADEIAH
-785 LADFIS
+785 LVDFIS

-815 FYLEKGIVSINP
+815 FYLEKGIVTVNP
-827 FQSIDVKG
+827 FQSIDTKG
-835 VGRLMKVAI
+835 VGRLMKVAL
-844 DLSRGVKK
+844 DMSRGVKR
-852 DIEIGICGEHGGDPR
+852 DLEIGICGEHGGDPK
-867 SIEFCSNLGLDYV
+867 SIEFCSNIGLDYV
-880 STSSHRI
+880 SASSHRI
-887 PIAIVAAAQSAIK
+887 PIAILAAAQSAIK
-900 QNKGLHHPSPQHH
+900 QNKRLHQH
-913 HSKT
+913 SII

>member
-1 MPEED
+1 MSEESSF
-6 YLGRA
+6 GRA
-11 SAIIKPI
+11 PAVVKPI
-18 YFFEEAE
+18 YFFDETD
-25 GENKML
+25 GVNKML
-31 LGGKGAGLAEMTRLG
+31 IGGKGAGLAEMTRLG

-74 LDEVRKSITR
+74 MDEVRKSIRR
-84 LEELTGKRFGD
+84 LEGLTGKRFGD
-95 HENPL
+95 PENPL
-100 VVSVRSGAPVS
+100 LVSVRSGAPVS

-125 DDTVEG
+125 DETVEG

-136 GNPQFA
+136 GKPVFA
-142 WDTYRLF
+142 WDTYWRF
-149 IQMFGK
+149 MQMLGK
-155 IVIGIDSRK
+155 IILGIDARK
-164 FDGTV
+164 FDSIVT
-169 AGKDHDEDNDDLS
+169 GKDLS
-182 DLKVL
+182 DLEVL
-187 KSIVLSSK
+187 KTIVTSSK
-195 SIYQDKGKEFPAD
+195 SLCEESGKKFPAD
-208 PYKQLELAIEAVF
+208 PYKQLELAIDAVF

-234 QYNITQEMANGTA
+234 QYNITQDMAGGTA
-247 VAIVAMVFGNMGSD
+247 VTIVAMVFGNMGFD

-266 VFTRDPDTG
+266 VFTRDPETG
-275 ERRLYGDYLVNAQ
+275 EKRLYGDYLANAQ

-296 STPNHIDRLS
+296 TTPNHIDMLVT
-306 SEMPEVYS
+306 EMPVVYRQ
-314 KLLEVTQKLENH
+314 LCEVTQKLENH
-326 FKEPQDIEFTV
+326 FKEPQDVEFTV
-337 ERGRLYILQTRA
+337 EKGRLYILQTRA
-349 AKMNAVAEVKT
+349 AKMNAVASVKT
-360 SVDLYLEGLITK
+360 SVDLYHEGLISK
-372 IAALERINPEV
+372 IAALERINPEA
-383 LEQILYRRIDPHV
+383 LEQLLYRRIDPHF
-396 KQQPVAIGV
+396 KQKPIAVGV
-405 GASPGAASGITVFDT
+405 GASPGAASGNIVFDT
-420 VYAETL
+420 ATAEAL
-426 GKKAEKVILVREDTK
+426 GKKGEKVILVREETK

-473 KPCIVGCSQIEID
+473 KPCIVGCSQIEIEAD
-486 AEGKSFSVEGKKI
+486 GKSFSVNGKK

-511 STGRVYVGEVPTVE
+511 SAGRVYVGEVPTVE

-576 FNHHDRIL
+576 FSHHDRIV
-584 QFVNMIM
+584 QFVDMIM
-591 AEGEGERRRALAEL
+591 AEDDEERRQALAEL
-605 EPLQRSEFKAI
+605 EPLQRSDFKAI
-616 LREMKGLPVT
+616 LKEMKGLPVT

-638 PAEDEMMQKIFEL
+638 PKEEDLMQKIFEL
-651 KSGGG
+651 KSSGGSSKK
-656 DTNNNNNNNISS
+656 TS
-668 EIARLEKTLRRVH
+668 EIARIEKILHRVH

-713 EATAELMGEG
+713 EAAADLTGEG
-723 IRVEPQIMV
+723 IAVEPQIMV
-732 PQIGLVEELAAVRQI
+732 PQIGLAEELAAVRQI

-754 IEHRHKIKLKIKF
+754 VEHRHKVKLKIKF

-777 LVTDEIAH
+777 LVADEIAH
-785 LADFIS
+785 LVDFIS

-815 FYLEKGIVSINP
+815 FYLEKGIVRVNP
-827 FQSIDVKG
+827 FQSIDTKG

-844 DLSRGVKK
+844 DMSRGVNR
-852 DIEIGICGEHGGDPR
+852 DI
-867 SIEFCSNLGLDYV
+867 
-880 STSSHRI
+880 
-887 PIAIVAAAQSAIK
+887 
-900 QNKGLHHPSPQHH
+900 
-913 HSKT
+913 